1 MKIKNFVSIAKDVV
15 FLLDRT
21 LANWIGHQKKYEL
34 ILYQHVSDLAS
45 INRTVIGE
53 AIVVEDASIL
63 PSRIK
68 TPMPLPEAPR

>member
-1 MKIKNFVSIAKDVV
+1 MNY
-15 FLLDRT
+15 RT

-53 AIVVEDASIL
+53 AIVVEDASIS